1 MKPVVG
7 LLLAALAVVAS
18 AEPPAEVTACAA
30 GEEGFRSPGAVSHYL
45 EARLAGL
52 RGDHDREA
60 EELRLALAYDDGNAE
75 LLAAHAEA
83 LATSGRIDAAE
94 AEAKRA
100 LACQGGG
107 RAAAS
112 AHLLLGRIL
121 AARRQVQP
129 ALAELRAAMAI
140 EAARVA
146 GGEQGEPEAWRL
158 AAALQVEANDL
169 DGAAVTLEAAVA
181 AVGSDGGGFRELGQ
195 VLLERREAARAEQ
208 PLRRALELDR
218 GDVEGWRM
226 LAQVDEALRKRPE
239 ARAAWTALLRLD
251 PENADALLGLGR
263 LALLDDDLAAGE
275 EWFRR
280 HLRAAG
286 EGPEPRLRVAL
297 EWLEA
302 RRPEEAL
309 RLAREG
315 LAAAP
320 GEARLQLVAGL
331 ALQELR
337 RWPEAAAV
345 LGEVAPGAGELWFTA
360 RATMA
365 YALSRAGRPEEALA
379 ALAPPLAARPGEPRL
394 VTLRAGVLIRIGRAD
409 EAVGMLG
416 DLRADRAR
424 LGDQAALLE
433 IDQALADALV
443 RSGHADDAVAGLRR
457 AVEAQPSEPALRYAL
472 GAALASAGRPD
483 EGVAQMRALLA
494 IDPDNA
500 EALNFIGY
508 RYAEQGV
515 RLDEA
520 EALLRR
526 ALRAAPRSGHIVDSF
541 GWLMLRKGNVPRAV
555 ELLEQAARLVGPD
568 PAVLEHLGD
577 AYRAAGRTTDAV
589 AAWHRALGS
598 FGDEPPAEQLR
609 LRTSLERKL
618 SGVAA
623 PPIKPVAR

>member
-1 MKPVVG
+1 MRLGSAFV
-7 LLLAALAVVAS
+7 LAALAAVAS
-18 AEPPAEVTACAA
+18 AAPRAAATACPA
-30 GEEGFRSPGAVSHYL
+30 GEVGYRSPEAVSHYL

-52 RGDHDREA
+52 RGDHEREA

-83 LATSGRIDAAE
+83 LAAVGRIDAAD
-94 AEAKRA
+94 AAARRA
-100 LACQGGG
+100 LTCQGDG

-121 AARRQVQP
+121 AARHQVQP

-140 EAARVA
+140 EAARAA
-146 GGEQGEPEAWRL
+146 GGERGDPEAWRL
-158 AAALQVEANDL
+158 AADLQVEASDL
-169 DGAAVTLEAAVA
+169 DGASATLEAAVA
-181 AVGSDGGGFRELGQ
+181 AIGSDGGGFRELGRT
-195 VLLERREAARAEQ
+195 LLERHETARAER
-208 PLRRALELDR
+208 PLRRAIELDR
-218 GDVEGWRM
+218 GDLEGWRM
-226 LAQVDEALRKRPE
+226 LARVDEVLHNKAE
-239 ARAAWTALLRLD
+239 ARVDWTALLRLD

-286 EGPEPRLRVAL
+286 DGPEPRLRVAI

-320 GEARLQLVAGL
+320 GDSRLRLVAGL

-337 RWPEAAAV
+337 RWRESAAV
-345 LGEVAPGAGELWFTA
+345 LGEVTPGAGELWFTA

-365 YALSRAGRPEEALA
+365 YDLARAGLYEEALA
-379 ALAPPLAARPGEPRL
+379 ALAPPMAARPGEPRL
-394 VTLRAGVLIRIGRAD
+394 VTLQAGVLIRTGRAD
-409 EAVGMLG
+409 EAVGLLAE
-416 DLRADRAR
+416 LRADRAR

-433 IDQALADALV
+433 LDQALADALV
-443 RSGHADDAVAGLRR
+443 RSGRADDAVAGLRS
-457 AVEAQPSEPALRYAL
+457 AVETRPSEPALRYAL

-483 EGVAQMRALLA
+483 EGVEQMRAMLA
-494 IDPDNA
+494 LDPENA

-526 ALRAAPRSGHIVDSF
+526 ALQAAPRSGHIVDSL

-555 ELLEQAARLVGPD
+555 ELLEQATRLVGPD

-577 AYRAAGRTTDAV
+577 AYRAAGRTSDAT
-589 AAWHRALGS
+589 AAYRRALGS

-609 LRTSLERKL
+609 LRASLERKL
-618 SGVAA
+618 SSVAA
-623 PPIKPVAR
+623 STIKPVAR